1 MGRRP
6 CGRPR
11 ARARTAVSWPCCSWH
26 GAPSS
31 IRALQI
37 YASTSFAQLSF
48 LAPDPDTFRE
58 FLDQQ
63 SPFLFFI
70 TIYAGSGLIASD
82 RRANALQVYLAKPL
96 TRVQYVS
103 GKLLVLAIFLLA
115 GSWLPALTLLALQVI
130 FAGSPGF
137 IPDNPWLVPA
147 ITLFCFIEVIAISF
161 AMLALSSLS
170 KSRRFVAVMYAGA
183 VLFAA
188 AMYRVLRGL
197 TGSTAWAW
205 ISPEDVFDALSIA
218 IFRAPERPTLSA
230 PAAIARRWRDRRPVD
245 RHPRPARARGGR
257 DHMTDTIY
265 GSMIDDLII
274 DCAVDD
280 GTMDPSADQ

>member
-1 MGRRP
+1 MPIHDQGYRRYTGRRNP
-6 CGRPR
+6 PGRGWWVI
-11 ARARTAVSWPCCSWH
+11 ARAGVLERLRERRFLALLLLAWSPFM
-26 GAPSS
+26 

-37 YASTSFAQLSF
+37 YASSSFAQLSF

-58 FLDQQ
+58 FLNQQ

-96 TRVQYVS
+96 TRVQYVA

-115 GSWLPALTLLALQVI
+115 GSWLPAMTLLALQMI

-137 IPDNPWLVPA
+137 ITDNPWLVPA

-188 AMYRVLRGL
+188 AMYQVLRGL
-197 TGSTAWAW
+197 TGSHG
-205 ISPEDVFDALSIA
+205 VG
-218 IFRAPERPTLSA
+218 
-230 PAAIARRWRDRRPVD
+230 VD
-245 RHPRPARARGGR
+245 LA
-257 DHMTDTIY
+257 
-265 GSMIDDLII
+265 
-274 DCAVDD
+274 
-280 GTMDPSADQ
+280 

>member
-1 MGRRP
+1 VPIHDQGYRRYTGRRNAP
-6 CGRPR
+6 GREWWVI
-11 ARARTAVSWPCCSWH
+11 ARAGVLERLRERRFLALLLLAWSPFMV
-26 GAPSS
+26 
-31 IRALQI
+31 RALQI

-48 LAPDPDTFRE
+48 LAPDSDTFRE

-82 RRANALQVYLAKPL
+82 RRANALQMYLSRPL
-96 TRVQYVS
+96 TRVQYVA

-130 FAGSPGF
+130 LAGTPGF
-137 IPDNPWLVPA
+137 ITGNPWLVPA
-147 ITLFCFIEVIAISF
+147 ITLFCLIQVIAISF

-170 KSRRFVAVMYAGA
+170 KSRRFVAAMYAGA

-205 ISPEDVFDALSIA
+205 ISPQDVFDALSIA
-218 IFRAPERPTLSA
+218 IFRAPERPTLST
-230 PAAIARRWRDRRPVD
+230 PAAMIAIGAIVAVSIVILGRRVR
-245 RHPRPARARGGR
+245 
-257 DHMTDTIY
+257 
-265 GSMIDDLII
+265 
-274 DCAVDD
+274 AVDVV
-280 GTMDPSADQ
+280 T